1 MSVGHE
7 HRGGVTVAVRLALAT
22 ATIKTLLGNGNR
34 TIIG

>member
-1 MSVGHE
+1 MSVGYE
-7 HRGGVTVAVRLALAT
+7 HHGGVAVAVRLAMAT